1 MRKLLLFLPF
11 FLAGGVLLLI
21 AVRGNKENYAVAEEK
36 EVKTLIYG
44 TGYARNKDY
53 LLLRSEVS
61 GYIKEVFVE
70 EGEYVKKGQVLAV
83 LDSGSLEEGIR
94 EVSERL
100 KLVRERSKEGSPYL
114 TALESTTEAA
124 RINLEKAKKVFE
136 RRDRLFSQGLIPR
149 EAYEQSKAQYETAQK
164 EYDRARQTY
173 EDAVM
178 SLRADERVLMA
189 ERQRLIK
196 EREKYIIKSPIEGYI
211 LKRFVNPGDYINH
224 VGQENRLFS
233 IGSKGWEVWLEVDEE
248 YAGMIKEGQRV
259 NLRVDSFP
267 GRDFEGRVLQVVKE
281 VDRARKLITVKL
293 GADLPQETPTGATVE
308 GHIEV
313 ERRRALLIPAKAY
326 SDGHVL
332 LYDGVRRVK
341 VPVKLGKQYGEFVE
355 VKEGLK
361 PGDRVLLP

>member
-1 MRKLLLFLPF
+1 
-11 FLAGGVLLLI
+11 
-21 AVRGNKENYAVAEEK
+21 
-36 EVKTLIYG
+36 
-44 TGYARNKDY
+44 
-53 LLLRSEVS
+53 
-61 GYIKEVFVE
+61 
-70 EGEYVKKGQVLAV
+70 
-83 LDSGSLEEGIR
+83 
-94 EVSERL
+94 
-100 KLVRERSKEGSPYL
+100 
-114 TALESTTEAA
+114 
-124 RINLEKAKKVFE
+124 
-136 RRDRLFSQGLIPR
+136 